1 MKKTAALIL
10 PLACACM
17 VALGSCGSDE
27 NASSATP
34 GDTNAT
40 ATKLVTRFLQDVKAK
55 DTADLQQFLDDSWQ
69 IRRGDGDS
77 RTKNEYVNDL
87 PDLRSF
93 KVSAGRGTE
102 SEDALVA
109 SYTGDFDLVV
119 DGKPYK
125 DAPAPFLAS
134 FVKVNGEWRMTTQ
147 ANFNQPEK

>member
-1 MKKTAALIL
+1 MKKTAALIV

-34 GDTNAT
+34 ADINAT

-77 RTKNEYVNDL
+77 RTKNEYVKDL
-87 PDLRSF
+87 PDLRSYT
-93 KVSAGRGTE
+93 VTDVQGTQ

-109 SYTGDFDLVV
+109 SYTGTLDLVV
-119 DGKPYK
+119 DGQQYK

-134 FVKVNGEWRMTTQ
+134 FVKVDGEWRMTTQ